1 MKNMTFKEQIEKH
14 KINPGDL
21 ASMCGVK
28 EKTVLLYMQTNK
40 PSKRMVAALEELL
53 STEHDPAKE
62 KRATLFPATTKPHGR
77 IVGLP
82 LNKYLRVV
90 ELENGTKVTAKCKAD
105 KFNRKNLKVKL
116 ELQSG
121 SYYVRS
127 LV

>member
-1 MKNMTFKEQIEKH
+1 MTFKEQIEKH
-14 KINPGDL
+14 NINPGDL

-40 PSKRMVAALEELL
+40 PSKRMVAALEEMI
-53 STEHDPAKE
+53 PAPPE
-62 KRATLFPATTKPHGR
+62 QEQENEPAPESEPAELRGR
-77 IVGLP
+77 ITGIP
-82 LNKYLRVV
+82 LNKYLRFV

-121 SYYVRS
+121 SYYVRG
-127 LV
+127 LI